1 MASRKYDYSN
11 DMAQDNEPRD
21 KNEYGEFLRRQ
32 RLEQRNDSLAKEFRD
47 LKPEIGRAYNCLCNL
62 VGKSDALSGTLSN
75 LLDLLRT
82 ALPVR
87 LTDEDRKALYDEV
100 HSIAD
105 NAVSKIRKERE
116 RVEDDIRGNDNRVS
130 LTPATFW
137 CMVALL
143 ILLSV
148 FFALV
153 VFANIRLLHSDM
165 LTGLVVMHAI
175 LMILTLAA
183 VAYTLLRKKH

>member
-11 DMAQDNEPRD
+11 ELAQDVPQSENEER
-21 KNEYGEFLRRQ
+21 EVEARTR
-32 RLEQRNDSLAKEFRD
+32 RLEERSTVLAKEFRD

-87 LTDEDRKALYDEV
+87 LADEDRKALHDEV

-116 RVEDDIRGNDNRVS
+116 RVENDIRGNDNRVS

-137 CMVALL
+137 CMLVSL
-143 ILLSV
+143 ILLFA

-153 VFANIRLLHSDM
+153 IFANIRLLHSDM